1 MTGVYSR
8 IRDFWNRNPC
18 GSSHISSPIGSR
30 DYFLECDAYFRDAYP
45 YLRAFLDLDSLK
57 GRTVMEIGL
66 GSGYTLQLISQVA
79 GRCVGLDL
87 SEGTLRL
94 NVRRKEFFGLNVAF
108 VHASATDIPLA
119 DASLDAVVT
128 IGCLHHIP
136 DIGRAIAEIRRVLK
150 PGGVLKGMVY
160 NRNSWR
166 VMVFIPLARRFH
178 PRFRGKS
185 WQECVNAMYDGSG
198 NPYGMVYSRKE
209 VSRLLRGFEDVRFR
223 VENFLGE
230 EVVPRLGASIP
241 RPFWLATIGK
251 VLGLDLYFTARK
263 EGP

>member
-18 GSSHISSPIGSR
+18 GSSYISSPIGSR
-30 DYFLECDAYFRDAYP
+30 DYFLECDAYFADAYP
-45 YLRAFLDLDSLK
+45 YLPAFLDLDSLK

-66 GSGYTLQLISQVA
+66 GSGSTLHQIAQVA
-79 GRCVGLDL
+79 GYCVGLDL
-87 SEGTLRL
+87 SEETLRL
-94 NVRRKEFFGLNVAF
+94 NALRKTFFGLNVAF
-108 VHASATDIPLA
+108 VHASATDIPLT
-119 DASLDAVVT
+119 DNSLDAVVT

-160 NRNSWR
+160 NRHSWR
-166 VMVFIPLARRFH
+166 FMVVIPLAQRFNR
-178 PRFRGKS
+178 RFRGQT
-185 WQECVNAMYDGSG
+185 WQECVNVMYDGSG
-198 NPYGMVYSRKE
+198 NPYGMVYCRKE
-209 VSRLLRGFEDVRFR
+209 VTRLLRGFGDVRFR

-230 EVVPRLGASIP
+230 EVIPRFGASIP
-241 RPFWLATIGK
+241 RRFWLATIGK